1 MSLKNKTKIFVFVF
15 FTLIILSGC
24 SEEVKQSELEYKFAK
39 ETRTRNLR
47 FRATLKSGNV
57 ANISISRG
65 WGEIEWMAEEGS
77 VVASGDLVLKIDME
91 RLERRAQR
99 RKKNIDNQLALFEK
113 EKKANPAEIA
123 QLRKNLKSKELELE
137 KAINEQKWL
146 KDKKTP
152 DQIWRLEAELEI
164 AKLRNELANKLYD
177 LQKKVTDKGFAS
189 PFSLRSSEIDK
200 ISREIEYDYAR
211 RMIRQLEL
219 PPLPEEL
226 AQVKYQREVASGEIW
241 LEKNRLLS
249 ASISARIREK
259 NLEVG
264 LERFKSRYRS
274 MSNALKDSV
283 QFASRGG
290 IIVHPVVWGDQKL
303 KPGQRI
309 WSGINILQVITSG
322 DYYLEALVPETKAR
336 ALVKNA
342 SATIILDSMP
352 KKKFRGRVKTIGKS
366 PKPVRVSGVETDAF
380 KFLPIEVTMDAS
392 GTLLFGA
399 KADIDV
405 HLEKRE
411 GVFIPRDL
419 LIRKDRKNYV
429 LLKTAFGTK
438 ETEVKVEDFDSDWVL
453 WQEAPDQGVLAY
465 P

>member
-1 MSLKNKTKIFVFVF
+1 MTKNKIKTFAFLLIP
-15 FTLIILSGC
+15 LIIMCGC
-24 SEEVKQSELEYKFAK
+24 SQSEDKSQPTYKFAR
-39 ETRTRNLR
+39 ETRSRELR
-47 FRATLKSGNV
+47 FRGTLKSGNV

-99 RKKNIDNQLALFEK
+99 RKKNIENQLALFEK

-123 QLRKNLKSKELELE
+123 QLRKNLESKKLELE

-146 KDKKTP
+146 KNKKTP
-152 DQIWRLEAELEI
+152 DQIWRLEAELKI
-164 AKLRNELANKLYD
+164 AKLKNELADKLFE
-177 LQKKVTDKGFAS
+177 LQKKVADKGFAS

-200 ISREIEYDYAR
+200 ISREIEYDYSR

-226 AQVKYQREVASGEIW
+226 AQVRFQKAVASGEIW

-274 MSNALKDSV
+274 MNNALKDSV
-283 QFASRGG
+283 QYASRGG
-290 IIVHPVVWGDQKL
+290 IIVHPVIWGDQKL

-322 DYYLEALVPETKAR
+322 NYYLEALVPETKAR
-336 ALVKNA
+336 ALFKNA
-342 SATIILDSMP
+342 SATIVLDSMP
-352 KKKFRGRVKTIGKS
+352 QKNFGGKIKTIGKS
-366 PKPVRVSGVETDAF
+366 PKPVKVGGVEADAF
-380 KFLPIEVTMDAS
+380 KFLPVEVSLNAS
-392 GTLLFGA
+392 ETLLLGT
-399 KADIDV
+399 KADIAV
-405 HLEKRE
+405 KLEKIE

-429 LLKTAFGTK
+429 LLKTAFATK
-438 ETEVKVEDFDSDWVL
+438 QTEVKVEDFDSDWVL
-453 WQEAPDQGVLAY
+453 WKEAPDRGELVY